1 MAKKKKRIIKIISAV
16 LVLLIAF
23 GVYQSRQLLN
33 PFTARLLL
41 WRYNNAFTTIAEYVA
56 GESELHF
63 YTEVGLSSPYT
74 DAALP
79 DKIEKCMKIY
89 FDKVQ
94 NKKGGNI
101 TKISEDSNW
110 HYKYPL
116 GTRTGAAFYIK
127 TKYMGQDSE
136 HTGIYY
142 SQYLVYIAEE
152 NSEKAV
158 ANMHKTSYYKINEH
172 WYLITDRN

>member
-23 GVYQSRQLLN
+23 CIYQSRQLLN

-56 GESELHF
+56 SESELDF
-63 YTEVGLSSPYT
+63 YTDVGFYSPYT
-74 DAALP
+74 EAALP

-89 FDKVQ
+89 FDNIQ

-101 TKISEDSNW
+101 TKISEDSNLY
-110 HYKYPL
+110 HKYPL
-116 GTRTGAAFYIK
+116 VTRTGAAFYIK

-136 HTGIYY
+136 HTRIDY
-142 SQYLVYIAEE
+142 SQYMVYTAEE

-158 ANMHKTSYYKINEH
+158 ANMHKISYYKINEH